1 MTDHLREKLATL
13 PAEPGV
19 YFHRDADKKI
29 IYIGKASILKNRVMS
44 YFQNKHRDPKTRL
57 LVADIADTEW
67 ITVGSEVEALFLESE
82 FIKRYKPKYNIDL
95 KDDKNFIYVKI
106 SAEEFPVI
114 SYVRRP
120 MDDKSHYYGPFTSA
134 DALRRAMRMLRK
146 VFPYVTHEI
155 WPKRACLHYHLGL
168 CPGPEV
174 GAITAT
180 DYHKSI
186 RRLEL
191 YLRGE
196 QTKLMTTLE
205 TDMQKAAKKHNFEQA
220 AYLRDQLTD
229 LRSFSKQMI
238 FGDKEAFD
246 LSRDQALV
254 GLAERLGLPSEPRRI
269 EAFDISHLGGVDN
282 VASMVVFTDG
292 VPNRDDYRR
301 FKMKLTG
308 NNDYAHMQEVITRR
322 FGPSHASE
330 WPKPDLLLIDG
341 GQPQLSAALTV
352 LDAMGLDIPAIG
364 LAKREEEIIRR
375 TARAGKPTGI
385 LEEGRREQDPARRED
400 AGSVTDPKLAI
411 GERSPEQELKLALAE
426 QATNHALA
434 KAAELQKKAKA
445 GDAYAFERTV
455 GEDTFESIL
464 LPHTSHILQ
473 LLQRV
478 RDEAHRF
485 AITYQTILRGKRQ
498 TASLLDDIPGVGPA
512 TRKQLIRRFGS
523 VRGVRLATIEE
534 LATTIG
540 PAKARIVKEHLGQ
553 SPEPVLAPEPPAV
566 TATDELSD

>member
-1 MTDHLREKLATL
+1 MTDPLRAKLKTL

-29 IYIGKASILKNRVMS
+29 IYIGKASVLKNRVMS
-44 YFQNKHRDPKTRL
+44 YFQNKHRDPKTLL

-95 KDDKNFIYVKI
+95 KDDKNFIYIKI
-106 SAEEFPVI
+106 SADEFPVV

-120 MDDKSHYYGPFTSA
+120 MDDKAHYYGPFTSA

-146 VFPYVTHEI
+146 VFPYVTHAT
-155 WPKRACLHYHLGL
+155 WPKRGCLHYHLGL
-168 CPGPEV
+168 CPGPEE
-174 GAITAT
+174 GAITAA
-180 DYHKSI
+180 DYRKSI
-186 RRLEL
+186 KRLEL

-196 QTKLMTTLE
+196 QTKLMTALVV
-205 TDMQKAAKKHNFEQA
+205 DMHRAAKKHQFETA
-220 AYLRDQLTD
+220 AHLRDQLTD
-229 LRSFSKQMI
+229 LKSFSKQMI

-254 GLAERLGLPSEPRRI
+254 GLSQRLGLPSEPRRI

-301 FKMKLTG
+301 FKMRLTG
-308 NNDYAHMQEVITRR
+308 NNDYAHMTEVITRR

-341 GQPQLSAALTV
+341 GQPQLAAALSV
-352 LDAMGLDIPAIG
+352 LDAMGLNIPAIG

-375 TARAGKPTGI
+375 TTRGERASVQQQ
-385 LEEGRREQDPARRED
+385 EGRREQDPRRRED
-400 AGSVTDPKLAI
+400 AGSVEDPKLAK
-411 GERSPEQELKLALAE
+411 GERSAE
-426 QATNHALA
+426 QAADPAPA
-434 KAAELQKKAKA
+434 KAEIAPTKEE
-445 GDAYAFERTV
+445 YTFTRTV
-455 GEDTFESIL
+455 GEDTYESIL

-485 AITYQTILRGKRQ
+485 AITYQTILRAKRQ
-498 TASLLDDIPGVGPA
+498 TSSLLDDIPGVGPA
-512 TRKQLIRRFGS
+512 T
-523 VRGVRLATIEE
+523 
-534 LATTIG
+534 
-540 PAKARIVKEHLGQ
+540 
-553 SPEPVLAPEPPAV
+553 LAPYA
-566 TATDELSD
+566 A

>member
-1 MTDHLREKLATL
+1 MTDHLREKLKTL

-19 YFHRDADKKI
+19 YFHRNADKKI
-29 IYIGKASILKNRVMS
+29 IYIGKASVLKNRVMS

-57 LVADIADTEW
+57 LVAAIADTEW

-95 KDDKNFIYVKI
+95 KDDKNWLYIKI
-106 SAEEFPVI
+106 SADEFPVV

-120 MDDKSHYYGPFTSA
+120 LDDKAHYYGPFTSA

-146 VFPYVTHEI
+146 VFPYVTHEN
-155 WPKRACLHYHLGL
+155 WPSRGCLHYHLGL
-168 CPGPEV
+168 CPGPEE
-174 GAITAT
+174 GAITAA
-180 DYHKSI
+180 DYRKSI

-191 YLRGE
+191 YLRGD
-196 QTKLMTTLE
+196 QTKLMSSLE
-205 TDMQKAAKKHNFEQA
+205 TDMQRAAKKHQFELA
-220 AYLRDQLTD
+220 AHLRDQLTD

-269 EAFDISHLGGVDN
+269 EAYDISHFGGVDN

-301 FKMKLTG
+301 FKMHLTG
-308 NNDYAHMQEVITRR
+308 NDDYAHMREVITRR
-322 FGPSHASE
+322 FGPSHASD

-341 GQPQLSAALTV
+341 GQPQLAAALGV

-375 TARAGKPTGI
+375 TARAGRPTGSI
-385 LEEGRREQDPARRED
+385 EEGRREQPGGGEQVAHRRED
-400 AGSVTDPKLAI
+400 AGSVAHP
-411 GERSPEQELKLALAE
+411 QLAE
-426 QATNHALA
+426 ETRSAEQDEMLAPATQAATPAKTEAERAQA
-434 KAAELQKKAKA
+434 KAEKAQQEAKKL
-445 GDAYAFERTV
+445 DAYTFSRTV
-455 GEDTFESIL
+455 AGDTFESIL

-498 TASLLDDIPGVGPA
+498 TSSILDGIPGIGPA
-512 TRKQLIRRFGS
+512 TRKILIRRFGS
-523 VRGVRLATIEE
+523 VRGVRQATADE
-534 LATTIG
+534 LSAAIG
-540 PAKARIVKEHLGQ
+540 PAKAAVVLEHLGQ
-553 SPEPVLAPEPPAV
+553 SQV
-566 TATDELSD
+566 

>member
-1 MTDHLREKLATL
+1 MIDALRDKLKTL

-29 IYIGKASILKNRVMS
+29 IYIGKAAVLKNRVMS
-44 YFQNKHRDPKTRL
+44 YFQKGHKDPKTRL

-82 FIKRYKPKYNIDL
+82 FIKRYKPKFNIDL

-106 SAEEFPVI
+106 SADEFPVFT
-114 SYVRRP
+114 YVRRP
-120 MDDKSHYYGPFTSA
+120 MDDKAHYYGPFTSS

-146 VFPYVTHEI
+146 VFPYVTHAI
-155 WPKRACLHYHLGL
+155 WPKRGCLQYHLGL
-168 CPGPEV
+168 CPGPEE
-174 GAITAT
+174 GAITAVE
-180 DYHKSI
+180 YRKSV

-196 QTKLMTTLE
+196 QTKLMGTLE
-205 TDMQKAAKKHNFEQA
+205 TDMQRAAKRRDYEA
-220 AYLRDQLTD
+220 AARLRDQLSD

-254 GLAERLGLPSEPRRI
+254 GLAERLELTSIPRRI

-292 VPNRDDYRR
+292 AANRDDYRR
-301 FKMKLTG
+301 FKMNLTG
-308 NNDYAHMQEVITRR
+308 NDDVAHMREVITRR
-322 FGPSHASE
+322 FGPKHLAE

-341 GQPQLSAALTV
+341 GQPQLAAALSV
-352 LDAMGLDIPAIG
+352 LDAMGLTIPAIG

-375 TARAGKPTGI
+375 VNAD
-385 LEEGRREQDPARRED
+385 RREPNALRQAS
-400 AGSVTDPKLAI
+400 AGSVADSKLAE
-411 GERSPEQELKLALAE
+411 GMRSLDQEGHSAV
-426 QATNHALA
+426 
-434 KAAELQKKAKA
+434 A
-445 GDAYAFERTV
+445 GHPPGASSTSDHY
-455 GEDTFESIL
+455 ESIL

-473 LLQRV
+473 LLQRI

-512 TRKQLIRRFGS
+512 TRKHLIRRFGS
-523 VRGVRLATIEE
+523 VRGVRLATADE
-534 LATTIG
+534 LAAAIG
-540 PAKARIVKEHLGQ
+540 PAKAQILREHLG
-553 SPEPVLAPEPPAV
+553 EAPAPATPPTDDMPAPPA
-566 TATDELSD
+566 ADEGAEPTHIWHSKP